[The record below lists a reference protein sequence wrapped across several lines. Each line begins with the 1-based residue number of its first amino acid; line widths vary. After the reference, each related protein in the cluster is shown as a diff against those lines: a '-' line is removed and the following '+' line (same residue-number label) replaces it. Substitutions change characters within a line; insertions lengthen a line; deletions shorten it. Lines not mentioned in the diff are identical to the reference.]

1 MRKPLRDEIQYGCFH
16 LLRVFFES
24 LPNWRKIS
32 SVLGI
37 SSTISQREYDDLF
50 KGTNAAV
57 SIPLWASACLTGEP
71 ILLNQITLDII
82 AFYKEC
88 GYSPIRMDGNPPDY
102 IGEQFRFLEY

>member
-16 LLRVFFES
+16 SVES
-24 LPNWRKIS
+24 FLKAYRTGGRSARFRDFLNDQPA
-32 SVLGI
+32 
-37 SSTISQREYDDLF
+37 EYDDDLF

-82 AFYKEC
+82 AF
-88 GYSPIRMDGNPPDY
+88 
-102 IGEQFRFLEY
+102 L